1 MKLRRLIIALAMS
14 SLFSI
19 TAFADTPTS
28 TAPATTQSETQ
39 AVTETQGGITLDEL
53 KKQSQAQS
61 QSPSTSDSSSLT
73 DILKDDSTGASSIAG
88 ISGMAKLD
96 SESAAVKQ
104 VGGAMNSVAGKIVQ
118 LLGYIMSIGLGVSIV
133 IDLVYLSVVPL
144 RALMAPQNGGLKL
157 VSDVAISA
165 AGGNTQ
171 ASSSPAQA
179 SGFNPSGF
187 NSGFNSGFGPS
198 PAPSPAASASASQT
212 SPIKVWFKG
221 RVIDLILAPTIFVLA
236 STGVLTQIG
245 FWLGQVLTGV
255 LGKVPSMI

>member
-1 MKLRRLIIALAMS
+1 MKFRRLIIALAMS

-19 TAFADTPTS
+19 TAFAADTPTS
-28 TAPATTQSETQ
+28 TAPATTQSET
-39 AVTETQGGITLDEL
+39 VTETQGGITLDEL

-61 QSPSTSDSSSLT
+61 QSPSTSDSSLT
-73 DILKDDSTGASSIAG
+73 NILKDDSTGASSIAG

-118 LLGYIMSIGLGVSIV
+118 LLGYIMSIGLGVSLV
-133 IDLVYLSVVPL
+133 IDLVYLSVLPL

-165 AGGNTQ
+165 AGGSAQ

-198 PAPSPAASASASQT
+198 PAPSPNKSASSSQT

>member
-19 TAFADTPTS
+19 TAFADTPTQTS
-28 TAPATTQSETQ
+28 APATTQSET
-39 AVTETQGGITLDEL
+39 VTETQGGITLDEL
-53 KKQSQAQS
+53 KKQSQAQ
-61 QSPSTSDSSSLT
+61 QSPSTSTSDLAN
-73 DILKDDSTGASSIAG
+73 ILKDDSTGASSIAG

-118 LLGYIMSIGLGVSIV
+118 ILGYIMSIGLGVSIV

-165 AGGNTQ
+165 AGGSAQ

-179 SGFNPSGF
+179 SGFNTSGF

-198 PAPSPAASASASQT
+198 PAPSTTQSASASQT

>member
-28 TAPATTQSETQ
+28 TSAPSET
-39 AVTETQGGITLDEL
+39 VTETVTETTGGITLDEL
-53 KKQSQAQS
+53 KKQSQAQT

-73 DILKDDSTGASSIAG
+73 NILKDDSTGASSIAG

-144 RALMAPQNGGLKL
+144 RALMTPQNGGLKL

-179 SGFNPSGF
+179 SGFSPSGF

-198 PAPSPAASASASQT
+198 PAPSPAQSASSSQT

>member
-19 TAFADTPTS
+19 TAFANTPTS
-28 TAPATTQSETQ
+28 TSAPATTQSET
-39 AVTETQGGITLDEL
+39 VTETTGGITLDEL
-53 KKQSQAQS
+53 KKQSQAQT
-61 QSPSTSDSSSLT
+61 QSPSTSDSSLT
-73 DILKDDSTGASSIAG
+73 NILKDDSTGASSIAG

-165 AGGNTQ
+165 AGGSAQ
-171 ASSSPAQA
+171 ASSPQSSA
-179 SGFNPSGF
+179 SGFNTSGF

-198 PAPSPAASASASQT
+198 PAPSPAQSASASQT